1 MILSKMV
8 NLFLLIWEK
17 EHDRELK
24 KKCVCSENTT
34 FFKNAFVLN
43 CAPRENIHIGA
54 NCKIRG
60 TINVESG
67 QGKVE
72 IGDYFYLGDNS
83 SLWCYDKEIRIGNRV
98 LIAHNV
104 SLFNHNTHP
113 IDPNLRFLH
122 YKLIINEGK
131 YEGQGIEG
139 ENTVIGDDVWIG
151 CNCVILKGVHIGK
164 GTIISAG
171 SVVVSDM
178 PAGVMAGG
186 NPARVI
192 KQLTI

>member
-1 MILSKMV
+1 MIISKIV

-34 FFKNAFVLN
+34 FFRNASVLN
-43 CAPRENIHIGA
+43 CASRENIHIGS

-60 TINVESG
+60 TIYVLSG

-72 IGDYFYLGDNS
+72 IGDYFYLGENS
-83 SLWCYDKEIRIGNRV
+83 SVWCYDRKVCIGNRV

-104 SLFNHNTHP
+104 SLFNNNTHP
-113 IDPNLRFLH
+113 IDPELRFLH
-122 YKLIINEGK
+122 YKSIINEGK
-131 YEGQGIEG
+131 YENPGIEG
-139 ENTVIGDDVWIG
+139 RDTIIGDDVWIG
-151 CNCVILKGVHIGK
+151 CNCVILKGVHIG
-164 GTIISAG
+164 GGAIVAAG
-171 SVVVSDM
+171 SVVVSDI
-178 PAGVMAGG
+178 PEGVVAGG

-192 KQLTI
+192 KKLTD